1 MYEPIVMI
9 EQELKNI
16 WKSSS
21 KDEQIKFEK
30 SKLLLE
36 LQSNLDRFYKSLKF
50 RDLREQIV
58 AFLMIPLFSVIA
70 YKIPFFLS
78 KAGAVIIVIWCVY
91 LIFKLQ
97 GLKKYKPAPAT
108 ESFKTYLQKTK
119 SYLTAQK
126 NLVDS
131 VFYWYI
137 LPSSTGVIF
146 FFIGFDLEEWKLILF
161 ISMTV
166 GLGVIIFILNK
177 QAVKN
182 EFLPRLTKID
192 EIIKNMN

>member
-1 MYEPIVMI
+1 MYEPIAMI

-58 AFLMIPLFSVIA
+58 AFLMIPLFSIVT
-70 YKIPFFLS
+70 YKIPFLLS
-78 KAGAVIIVIWCVY
+78 KAGAIIITVWCIY
-91 LIFKLQ
+91 LIIKLQ
-97 GLKKYKPAPAT
+97 RLKKSKPAPAT
-108 ESFKTYLQKTK
+108 ESFKSYLQKTK
-119 SYLTAQK
+119 NYLTVQK
-126 NLVDS
+126 NLLDS

-137 LPSSTGVIF
+137 LPSSSGVIL
-146 FFIGFDLEEWKLILF
+146 FFIGFDLEKWKLVLF

-166 GLGVIIFILNK
+166 GLGIIIFFLNK

-182 EFLPRLTKID
+182 EFLPRLKKID
-192 EIIKNMN
+192 EIIKSMN